1 MEQQHCSVLAAV
13 REEPMAG
20 TAFTQGGLLLVEQPG
35 AWGRTGLAESDFDRE
50 IARELDRRAGAAGL
64 RLLAIRPLGHFAG
77 GRRRWALRLPGDAAT
92 RWGSYDADA
101 ELLDLPL
108 DGSVGEPDDGA
119 LYLVCTHAKRD
130 RCCALFGRPIA
141 EALEDLAPGRVWGCS
156 HTGGH
161 RFAPVVVTIPPRRAG
176 AALHGRVS
184 ARDVPEL
191 VAATEAG
198 RTLPRLL
205 RGLVG
210 HPAPVQAA
218 LAHVGA
224 GYDDWV
230 VSRVERDP
238 LQDSTHNLS
247 LTGPDGSVPLRV
259 TAYQAQEPM
268 VSCGKPD
275 PAPQTHYRVMPDPAA
290 SSAAP

>member
-1 MEQQHCSVLAAV
+1 MEQHCSVLAAV
-13 REEPMAG
+13 RGEPMAG

-35 AWGRTGLAESDFDRE
+35 AWGRTGLAESDFDAE
-50 IARELDRRAGAAGL
+50 VARDLDRRANAAGL

-77 GRRRWALRLPGDAAT
+77 GRRRWALRLPGEAAT

-101 ELLDLPL
+101 ELLDLAL
-108 DGSVGEPDDGA
+108 DDSVGEPDDGP

-130 RCCALFGRPIA
+130 RCCALYGRPTG
-141 EALEDLAPGRVWGCS
+141 EALAALAPGRVWGCS

-176 AALHGRVS
+176 TALHGQVS

-198 RTLPRLL
+198 HTVPRLL

-224 GYDDWV
+224 GYDDWTV
-230 VSRVERDP
+230 GSVERDP
-238 LQDSTHNLS
+238 RQEAAHRVGLD
-247 LTGPDGSVPLRV
+247 GPNGRVTLRV

-268 VSCGKPD
+268 VSCGKPE
-275 PAPQTHYRVMPDPAA
+275 PAPQTHYRVEPA
-290 SSAAP
+290 

>member
-1 MEQQHCSVLAAV
+1 MDQHCSVLAAV

-35 AWGRTGLAESDFDRE
+35 AWGRTGLAESDFDTDV
-50 IARELDRRAGAAGL
+50 ARELDHRAAAVGL
-64 RLLAIRPLGHFAG
+64 RLLAIRPPGRFGG
-77 GRRRWALRLPGDAAT
+77 GRRRWALRLPGQAVT

-101 ELLDLPL
+101 ELADLPL
-108 DGSVGEPDDGA
+108 DGSVGEADDGP

-130 RCCALFGRPIA
+130 RCCALYGRPVA
-141 EALEDLAPGRVWGCS
+141 EALEDLRPGRVWGCS

-210 HPAPVQAA
+210 HPAEVQAA

-224 GYDDWV
+224 GYGDWV
-230 VSRVERDP
+230 VSHAESDP
-238 LQDSTHNLS
+238 RQDSTHSVELQ
-247 LTGPDGSVPLRV
+247 GPSGSVRLRV
-259 TAYQAQEPM
+259 SAYQTQEPM

-275 PAPQTHYRVMPDPAA
+275 PAPQTHYRVVRA
-290 SSAAP
+290 

>member
-1 MEQQHCSVLAAV
+1 VLAAV

-35 AWGRTGLAESDFDRE
+35 AWGRTGLAESDFDADV
-50 IARELDRRAGAAGL
+50 ARELDRRAAAAGL
-64 RLLAIRPLGHFAG
+64 RLLAIRPLGRFPG
-77 GRRRWALRLPGDAAT
+77 GRRRWALRLPGEAAT
-92 RWGSYDADA
+92 RWGSYGADA
-101 ELLDLPL
+101 ELLDLAL
-108 DGSVGEPDDGA
+108 DDTAGEPDDGP

-130 RCCALFGRPIA
+130 RCCALFGRPVG
-141 EALEDLAPGRVWGCS
+141 EALAELAPGRVWGCS

-161 RFAPVVVTIPPRRAG
+161 RFAPVVLTIPPRRAG

-191 VAATEAG
+191 VAATESG

-205 RGLVG
+205 RGLTG

-224 GYDDWV
+224 NYDDWV
-230 VSRVERDP
+230 VSHAERDSQ
-238 LQDSTHNLS
+238 QDLTHDVS
-247 LTGPDGSVPLRV
+247 LDGPGGRVTLRV

-268 VSCGKPD
+268 VSCGKPE
-275 PAPQTHYRVMPDPAA
+275 PAPQTHYRVETV
-290 SSAAP
+290 